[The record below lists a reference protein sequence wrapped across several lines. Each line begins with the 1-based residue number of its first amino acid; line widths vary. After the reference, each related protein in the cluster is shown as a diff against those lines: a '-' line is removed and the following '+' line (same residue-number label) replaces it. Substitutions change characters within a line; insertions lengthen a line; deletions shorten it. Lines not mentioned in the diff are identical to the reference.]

1 MIRGL
6 YTSATGMIV
15 QRQKMD
21 VVTTNIV
28 NAETTGYKSDELM
41 IRTFD
46 SVMLE
51 RLNDPNVEKLGGD
64 IGTYSFGNYA
74 QERITNFDIGA
85 FETTGRN
92 TDIAIDGDGFFVIE
106 MENGEERYTRCGN
119 FVVDPEGYLTTER
132 GNYVLGENGR
142 ILVGSEGFSVSLNGA
157 ITPEEGLGIPDTLRM
172 VSFEDNNVLRKEGHN
187 LYYIYGDAE
196 PVAGMRGSI
205 RQGIQE
211 SSNVNIADESVD
223 LIQLYRKYEANQ
235 RAVRLNDET
244 LGLAVNKL
252 GTL

>member
-74 QERITNFDIGA
+74 QERVTNFDIGA

-92 TDIAIDGDGFFVIE
+92 TDIALDGDGFFVIE
-106 MENGEERYTRCGN
+106 MEDGEERYTRSGN

-142 ILVGSEGFSVSLNGA
+142 ILVGSEDFSVSLTGA
-157 ITPEEGLGIPDTLRM
+157 ITAEDGVSDNLRL
-172 VSFEDNNVLRKEGHN
+172 VSFEDTKVLRKQGHN
-187 LYYIYGDAE
+187 LYYIYGDAQ
-196 PVAGMRGSI
+196 PVEGMRGSV

-244 LGLAVNKL
+244 LGLAVNKIGNL
-252 GTL
+252 